1 MTERRPHWDDDLIEA
16 VSSALENPFHDEM
29 VYAIIAAVEDWQVAN
44 ARDRVYLA
52 EPTSAEQAAIA
63 RVRDLHEK
71 HDCSRHEHS
80 YCGNDGICRWC
91 LGEYPCPTIRAL
103 DGDGDE

>member
-1 MTERRPHWDDDLIEA
+1 MSECRVVQTVYGSVARWECDTHGVAAPRDATRCKVGRQQDREADLIARAEKAEA
-16 VSSALENPFHDEM
+16 
-29 VYAIIAAVEDWQVAN
+29 AAQ
-44 ARDRVYLA
+44 
-52 EPTSAEQAAIA
+52 
-63 RVRDLHEK
+63 RVRELHEK